1 MVLRLAIL
9 GLETSQREWLDAV
22 AALRASGEIELVGIG
37 HENLAGGR
45 GIAAMFKGAVAGE
58 TAEARGGRP
67 SEGGTPSGTP
77 SGDVPAFDDL
87 RQLLKEAAPQVIL
100 MDRPSTATIEFL
112 LACAAQEIGIL
123 SLGPPVESLAE
134 AQALAEA
141 LEARTRLLYVWPRF
155 ADAPASAHCAQADEF
170 VRPIRFASATWLGIN
185 YALAKAMQSGRLGHG
200 HTLMLPVRSLSV
212 LAWDALGALIRLMG
226 MPASV
231 YAAIRGTAGS
241 GNSFADI
248 SGAASVTLRYEDDA
262 AASLTLCDRAP
273 GAGGEAAHGDLGSWH
288 RRDLM
293 LWGAGGTLKLNTQA
307 YEFRDADGELIDAG
321 PPVSGSRSASGEGR
335 GEALGTLRRFL
346 EQYALPPSPHR
357 GWEHHLEEIAATME
371 ALVVSHR
378 TGQAESPERLR
389 KLRR

>member
-1 MVLRLAIL
+1 MALRLAIL
-9 GLETSQREWLDAV
+9 GLETSQREWLEGA
-22 AALRASGEIELVGIG
+22 AALRAAGEIELVGVG
-37 HENLAGGR
+37 HESAALGR
-45 GIAAMFKGAVAGE
+45 DVAAVFKSATAGE
-58 TAEARGGRP
+58 TPALRGGAD
-67 SEGGTPSGTP
+67 E
-77 SGDVPAFDDL
+77 VPVFDDL
-87 RQLLKEAAPQVIL
+87 RVLLKEAAPQVIL
-100 MDRPSTATIEFL
+100 MDRPATANVDFM
-112 LACAAQEIGIL
+112 LACASQEIGIL

-134 AQALAEA
+134 AQAVAGA

-170 VRPIRFASATWLGIN
+170 LRPIRFAAATWFGIN

-200 HTLMLPVRSLSV
+200 SSLNLPVRSLSV
-212 LAWDALGALIRLMG
+212 LAWDALGSLIRLMG

-231 YAAIRGTAGS
+231 YAAIRGTAGN
-241 GNSFADI
+241 GNSFADL
-248 SGAASVTLRYEDDA
+248 SGAASVTLRYLDDA
-262 AASLTLCDRAP
+262 AASVTLCDRAP
-273 GAGGEAAHGDLGSWH
+273 GAGGETAHGDLGPWH

-321 PPVSGSRSASGEGR
+321 PPVASATRPGEGAS
-335 GEALGTLRRFL
+335 EALATLRRFL
-346 EQYALPPSPHR
+346 EQYTLPASPHR

>member
-1 MVLRLAIL
+1 MALRLAIL
-9 GLETSQREWLDAV
+9 GLETAQREWLEAV
-22 AALRASGEIELVGIG
+22 DALRASGEIELVGIG
-37 HENLAGGR
+37 HESLAGAR
-45 GIAAMFKGAVAGE
+45 DVAGVFRDKG
-58 TAEARGGRP
+58 EAP
-67 SEGGTPSGTP
+67 
-77 SGDVPAFDDL
+77 VFDDL
-87 RQLLKEAAPQVIL
+87 RQLLKDAAPQVIL
-100 MDRPSTATIEFL
+100 MDRPATATVEFL
-112 LACAAQEIGIL
+112 LACAGQEIGVL
-123 SLGPPVESLAE
+123 SLGPPVETLAE
-134 AQALAEA
+134 AQALSEA
-141 LEARTRLLYVWPRF
+141 LEVRTRLLYVWPRF

-200 HTLMLPVRSLSV
+200 HSATLPVRSLSV
-212 LAWDALGALIRLMG
+212 LAWDALASVIRLMG
-226 MPASV
+226 VPASV
-231 YAAIRGTAGS
+231 YAAIRGTTGS
-241 GNSFADI
+241 SNSFADL
-248 SGAASVTLRYEDDA
+248 SGAASVTLRFLDDA

-273 GAGGEAAHGDLGSWH
+273 GAAGETAHGDLSAWQ

-321 PPVSGSRSASGEGR
+321 PPPASAPSISPRGDAAGEP
-335 GEALGTLRRFL
+335 LKTLRRFL